1 MANRTFQQFTLSL
14 VPALVVLTGKVAIG
28 ASGAPT
34 LTTGQLNGVASV
46 TRTGTGAYTLTLQDI
61 YTDYLFID
69 IKELL
74 VTTADIAVVINSI
87 DVTNTKQIT
96 FTTVDYATGQTPTDP
111 LSGSVLSFLIT
122 LANSSVRL

>member
-74 VTTADIAVVINSI
+74 VTTADIAV
-87 DVTNTKQIT
+87 
-96 FTTVDYATGQTPTDP
+96 
-111 LSGSVLSFLIT
+111 LRLIT
-122 LANSSVRL
+122 R